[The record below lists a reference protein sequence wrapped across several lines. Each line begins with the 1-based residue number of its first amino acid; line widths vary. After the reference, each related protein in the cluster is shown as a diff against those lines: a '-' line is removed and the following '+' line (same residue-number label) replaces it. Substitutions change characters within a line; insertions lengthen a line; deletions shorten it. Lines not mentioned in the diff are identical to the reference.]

1 MTVWLTFGGAV
12 HGLSTNQG
20 MHSQTALQESVQLGR
35 KLDIGWRRDCR
46 VLSSV
51 CVGGGGPK
59 RSSFPPKRFCG
70 MVYFLKG
77 N

>member
-51 CVGGGGPK
+51 CVGGGGGAQTFQLPSQK
-59 RSSFPPKRFCG
+59 ILWNG
-70 MVYFLKG
+70 LFLKG
-77 N
+77 